1 MGKESR
7 MRRRLRLPL
16 VSGPAQYGAALLAIR
31 LVMGPMLAYHGWRK
45 LDAGVG
51 RFVATVARDGFPLP
65 ELLARATIVIELVGG
80 ICIALG
86 LLSRLWAALI
96 TTQFLWIV
104 AQVKWDIGVLGPPG
118 RGGGFELD
126 LLYAV
131 TSVAVLLAG
140 PGRWAMDHLIGLETD
155 HSQEAADSRRRR
167 PVRAEA

>member
-1 MGKESR
+1 
-7 MRRRLRLPL
+7 MRRGLIRLPF
-16 VSGPAQYGAALLAIR
+16 VSGPLPSGAALLAIR
-31 LVMGPMLAYHGWRK
+31 LVMGPMLAYHGYRK

-96 TTQFLWIV
+96 TMQFLWIV
-104 AQVKWDIGVLGPPG
+104 AQVKWDVGVLGPPG
-118 RGGGFELD
+118 RGGGFELE

-131 TSVAVLLAG
+131 TAAAVLIAG
-140 PGRWAMDHLIGLETD
+140 PGLLALDHLIGLEAD
-155 HSQEAADSRRRR
+155 LSQEAAAVRRQSR
-167 PVRAEA
+167 AGAGG